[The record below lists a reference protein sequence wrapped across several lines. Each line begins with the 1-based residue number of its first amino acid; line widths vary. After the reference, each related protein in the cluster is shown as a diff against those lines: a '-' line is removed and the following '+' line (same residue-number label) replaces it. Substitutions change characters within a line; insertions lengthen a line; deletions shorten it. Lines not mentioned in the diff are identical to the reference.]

1 MLFSEAS
8 FWYNKIMN
16 TNFSQEQIE
25 FGKNFV
31 KKMDDDF
38 YERLLETKL

>member
-1 MLFSEAS
+1 MLYFEAS
-8 FWYNKIMN
+8 LWYNKIMN
-16 TNFSQEQIE
+16 TNLSQDQIE

-31 KKMDDDF
+31 KKMDDEF